1 MDGVFEQLGVH
12 VQRSLKVRR
21 VFAAAGI
28 LLVGATL
35 PAFAAPSNT
44 YTVVV
49 DQDSFDGSGLGQGDW
64 NVTTDPSRKA
74 GQAELVAGPLAP
86 PKGSGSLR
94 LSTIGADEQTTVTGK
109 GFDDLK
115 LASLTE
121 LSYSTFVDP
130 DSNPGVADI
139 SVKIGLSDT
148 TLVFE
153 PYMGYGNALAGQ
165 RGAWRSWDTVNAPAA
180 GWWTTRNYTTC
191 TQAAP
196 CSFSDIKA
204 LVDPNNTKFLVDMKL
219 AIGSGIANF
228 DGNVDALT
236 AVFNDFEV
244 IFDFE
249 SNAAGDDTVTRVDDA
264 TPRGWTFEG
273 TNATSSFVAG
283 PGFAGQSGLGSAA
296 LEHSGAG
303 GFSSIVQSYFEG
315 QGDVTQAYLGDLDN
329 IELKTYRLSAS
340 TKGDYPSMRFE
351 VRVPDPTTQ
360 FAFTSIV
367 NMPTPMTN
375 DAIDTVNAI
384 RPANGTADTA
394 SWWLTRPVA
403 GLEAQTAYTWAQL
416 MRTDLAD
423 AVILKALVAAGSST
437 GLGEFKGGVDTLR
450 FDFRDGSSQLWD
462 FEKGG
467 LYPTTTTTAA
477 PTTTTEAP
485 TTTSSTIAPTTTTT
499 APAGALP
506 YVKITTPNLSIM
518 PDGVTIEGTV
528 RDPDSA
534 VASVGVVFR
543 PRIGSSYGQFA
554 VCTGCEVADNAGTWT
569 LEVPEGKLLP
579 GTYELRAYGADVNG
593 NVGMSDPI
601 TIVVGMS

>member
-1 MDGVFEQLGVH
+1 M
-12 VQRSLKVRR
+12 QRSKVRR
-21 VFAAAGI
+21 VIAAAGI

-49 DQDSFDGSGLGQGDW
+49 DQDSFDGSGLGQADW
-64 NVTTDPSRKA
+64 NVTTDPSRKS
-74 GQAELVAGPLAP
+74 GQAELVAGPLTP

-94 LSTIGADEQTTVTGK
+94 ISTVGADEQTTVTGS
-109 GFDDLK
+109 GFEDLS

-121 LSYSTFVDP
+121 LTYSTFVDP

-165 RGAWRSWDTVNAPAA
+165 RGAWRTWDTVNAPAA
-180 GWWTTRNYTTC
+180 GWWATRNYTTC

-196 CSFSDIKA
+196 CSFSAIKA

-249 SNAAGDDTVTRVDDA
+249 SNAGGDDTVTRVDEN
-264 TPRGWTFEG
+264 TPEGWTFEG
-273 TNATSSFVAG
+273 TNATSGFAAG
-283 PGFAGQSGLGSAA
+283 PGFAGQTGLGSAGLSHA
-296 LEHSGAG
+296 GAG
-303 GFSSIVQSYFEG
+303 GFSSIAQSYFEG

-329 IELKTYRLSAS
+329 IELKTYRLSTS

-360 FAFTSIV
+360 FEFTSIV
-367 NMPTPMTN
+367 NSPSPITTGN
-375 DAIDTVNAI
+375 IDTVNAI
-384 RPANGTADTA
+384 RPANGSADTA
-394 SWWLTRPVA
+394 SWYLTRDVA
-403 GLEAQTAYTWAQL
+403 GLQADTAYTWAQL

-423 AVILKALVAAGSST
+423 AVITKALVAAGSSSGT
-437 GLGEFKGGVDTLR
+437 GEFHGGVDALR

-467 LYPTTTTTAA
+467 LYPTTTTTEA

-499 APAGALP
+499 APVGALP
-506 YVKITTPNLSIM
+506 YMTITTPNLSVF
-518 PDGVTIEGTV
+518 PDGVTIDGTV
-528 RDPDSA
+528 RDPDST
-534 VASVGVVFR
+534 VASVGVVFTDQF
-543 PRIGSSYGQFA
+543 GSEYGQFA
-554 VCTGCEVADNAGTWT
+554 VCTGCDAVDNAGTWT
-569 LEVPEGKLLP
+569 LEVDEEALLP
-579 GTYELRAYGADVNG
+579 GIYELRAYGTDVNG
-593 NVGMSDPI
+593 NVGMSSPI
-601 TIVVGMS
+601 TIVVGLS